1 MKRIDIH
8 CHVLPGIDDGAID
21 MKESLHMLKLAARQ
35 GVYAVAATS
44 HYSRQFRNEDPKQL
58 RLLREELQRK
68 AQTEIHE
75 DFIVYSGQ
83 EIFYTEDIVEKL
95 KGKKLLT
102 LNGSSYVLIEF
113 HPSTPYSMIINAVRE
128 LNMAQYMPIIAHF
141 ERYASLREQERVEEL
156 IQLGALMQM
165 NYRPIGGKW
174 YVETTRWCRKM
185 LKEGNVHFLG
195 TDMHNI
201 GTRKPEITEASHWM
215 DKYLD
220 REYIKDIS
228 YRNAERILANE
239 ILKGKGLC

>member
-8 CHVLPGIDDGAID
+8 CHVLPGLDDGATD

-35 GVYAVAATS
+35 GVYAVVATS

-68 AQTEIHE
+68 VQTEIHE

-95 KGKKLLT
+95 KEKKLLT

-128 LNMAQYMPIIAHF
+128 LNMAQYTPIIAHF
-141 ERYASLREQERVEEL
+141 ERYASLREQERVEKL

-195 TDMHNI
+195 TDMHNT

-239 ILKGKGLC
+239 IL